1 MNPDTKTDYDQPVA
15 YDKDGR
21 PLYAHPPA
29 QVVASTI
36 PEQVVHVT
44 RAMEPIDQPLSEE
57 ALQRHEASVKRYPA
71 LNLSKG
77 EYVIQEVSRHWIG
90 LIAPIAA
97 GAFLAVII
105 CAALVLFP
113 ATALAKTM
121 PSSLAM
127 LIGFLL
133 LALVAIGTYIPV
145 WVYRN
150 NRFYLT
156 NESAIQ
162 DIQVTLFA
170 HQEQT
175 ISLGS
180 VEDVSFHQ
188 SGIVES
194 LLGYG
199 TIRLSTVGDE
209 DTYTFPYV
217 TNPREHVAVLNNAV
231 EAFKN
236 GRPVSSS

>member
-1 MNPDTKTDYDQPVA
+1 MNPDTQTDYDQPVA
-15 YDKDGR
+15 YDKGGR
-21 PLYAHPPA
+21 PLYAHPPV
-29 QVVASTI
+29 QDSPKPSTD
-36 PEQVVHVT
+36 QVVHVA
-44 RAMEPIDQPLSEE
+44 RAAEPIDQPMSQD
-57 ALQRHEASVKRYPA
+57 AIRRHEESVRRYPN
-71 LNLSKG
+71 LNLSKE

-97 GAFLAVII
+97 GVFLAVII
-105 CAALVLFP
+105 GAALVLFP

-121 PSSLAM
+121 PLSLAM
-127 LIGFLL
+127 LIGILL
-133 LALVAIGTYIPV
+133 LILVAIGTYVPV

-162 DIQVTLFA
+162 DIQVSLFA
-170 HQEQT
+170 RQEQT

-180 VEDVSFHQ
+180 VEDVSFKQ
-188 SGIVES
+188 KGIIET

-199 TIRLSTVGDE
+199 TVRLSTVGDE

-217 TNPREHVAVLNNAV
+217 SDPRGHVAVLNNAV

-236 GRPVSSS
+236 GRPVGSK